1 MRNTK
6 HTWISLGLD
15 SRLTGLAATKDVFQ
29 EISHD
34 CLWSRRTME
43 ARVEGSGEGGALSLS
58 ANVEIWETYGV
69 PSTDAAGGSIKSAS
83 LALERLQLSL

>member
-15 SRLTGLAATKDVFQ
+15 SRLIGLAAAKDVFQ

-69 PSTDAAGGSIKSAS
+69 PSTGAAGGSIKSAS